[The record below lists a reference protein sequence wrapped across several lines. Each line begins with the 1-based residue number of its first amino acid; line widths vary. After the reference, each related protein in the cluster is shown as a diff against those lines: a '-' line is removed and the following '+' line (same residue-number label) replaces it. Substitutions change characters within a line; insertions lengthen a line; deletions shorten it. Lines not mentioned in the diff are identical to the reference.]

1 MILGKVMPAVVA
13 ATPLL
18 LDTYSG
24 ATVAVSVRK
33 LRTAYTGYCMQ
44 VKRSSDN
51 TTLDIGFVNDLV
63 DTAAI
68 LTFAGSSKGSVT
80 IWYDQSGNNKD
91 MAPETSRGGVPPVIC
106 NSGSVNLWGTKPTIL
121 WDGTMNMGYM
131 TPLYSVSQPNTIF
144 MIGKNSSA
152 AHYTDGYNGRQIV
165 STSLIYA
172 GTSLACTT
180 PSTPHI
186 RYALFNGANSQ
197 SRANNSTLYTG
208 NAGTN
213 SNDMFHYV
221 GYYWPGSYSIVGG
234 IQELILYASNKS
246 SIKDNVRDNQNAYF
260 SVY

>member
-1 MILGKVMPAVVA
+1 MIIRRLIPNVNVV
-13 ATPLL
+13 TPLL
-18 LDTYSG
+18 LDTYTG

-33 LRTAYTGYCMQ
+33 LRTAYTGYCMR

-51 TTLDIGFVNDLV
+51 TSQDIGFVNNLV

-80 IWYDQSGNNKD
+80 IWYDQSGNSKD
-91 MAPETSRGGVPPVIC
+91 MSIDTPGVPPVIC

-121 WDGTMNMGYM
+121 WDGTMNMGYK
-131 TPLYSVSQPNTIF
+131 TPAYNVSQPNTIF
-144 MIGKNSSA
+144 MIEKNSSA

-172 GTSLACTT
+172 GVSLACTT

-197 SRANNSTLYTG
+197 SRANNLTLYTG

-213 SNDMFHYV
+213 SNDFFHYV
-221 GYYWPGSYSIVGG
+221 GYYWAGSYSIVGG